1 LQLLWAKRFEYLQR
15 MAESYKCIESEAPRS
30 EFAVQADSADKRG
43 SRGFLACLIP
53 TLAILGACQ
62 TTPPQRNWDVP
73 LTLQTV
79 GPAYADYALEKADT
93 NKDKKITEVE
103 WISAGGTARSFSLI
117 DQNKDGVITR
127 TELIQIGSNARFLDM
142 SRRYVDFNKDNQ
154 LTPRDFRSPAGIRV
168 LRLDF

>member
-1 LQLLWAKRFEYLQR
+1 
-15 MAESYKCIESEAPRS
+15 MAVFHKVGEVKALVSVSVIRALSLVPALVIM
-30 EFAVQADSADKRG
+30 A
-43 SRGFLACLIP
+43 
-53 TLAILGACQ
+53 ACQ
-62 TTPPQRNWDVP
+62 TTPKNTNWDVP

-79 GPAYADYALEKADT
+79 GPAYAEYALEKADK
-93 NKDKKITEVE
+93 NKDQRITEVE
-103 WISAGGTARSFSLI
+103 WISAGGTTRSFSLI

-127 TELIQIGSNARFLDM
+127 EELIQISSNARFLDM

>member
-1 LQLLWAKRFEYLQR
+1 
-15 MAESYKCIESEAPRS
+15 MARYYKLKESSAS
-30 EFAVQADSADKRG
+30 VSGDVAGADS
-43 SRGFLACLIP
+43 SRGQVFDSMISAMRWSLLFPLAV
-53 TLAILGACQ
+53 ALGACQ
-62 TTPPQRNWDVP
+62 STPRDKNWDVP

-93 NKDKKITEVE
+93 NKDKKITLVE
-103 WISAGGTARSFSLI
+103 WVNAGGDQRSFALI

-127 TELIQIGSNARFLDM
+127 TELIQISSNARFLDM

-154 LTPRDFRSPAGIRV
+154 LTPRDFRSPAGVRV